1 MNFEYFQI
9 QKWILQ
15 TVRSEKVDE
24 KNGVICLVSMF
35 PSWVMVLKLSKKV
48 HFLQFCADLSKKSKS
63 IKAIYIYASERS
75 RYALSENGI
84 VYYAMTYCFG
94 DISVWSRRILLNF
107 CWVSIF
113 FDVLIV
119 NISWT
124 VAQTPINHSIFWKS
138 VMRTF
143 RCIYVNCFNRLR
155 FLAEVTTNCKK
166 CTFLDIL
173 RTITQE
179 GNMETRQ
186 MTPFF
191 SSTFSVL
198 TVCNINFCIWN

>member
-1 MNFEYFQI
+1 MDQRGEDFELSSNT
-9 QKWILQ
+9 KANV
-15 TVRSEKVDE
+15 TKGAEKVDE
-24 KNGVICLVSMF
+24 KNGVLCLVSMF
-35 PSWVMVLKLSKKV
+35 SSWVMVLKLSKKV
-48 HFLQFCADLSKKSKS
+48 HILQYCADFSKS
-63 IKAIYIYASERS
+63 SKAIKAIYIYASERS

-143 RCIYVNCFNRLR
+143 RCIYVNCFNKLP
-155 FLAEVTTNCKK
+155 FFAEV
-166 CTFLDIL
+166 
-173 RTITQE
+173 
-179 GNMETRQ
+179 
-186 MTPFF
+186 
-191 SSTFSVL
+191 STKL
-198 TVCNINFCIWN
+198 

>member
-1 MNFEYFQI
+1 M
-9 QKWILQ
+9 
-15 TVRSEKVDE
+15 
-24 KNGVICLVSMF
+24 
-35 PSWVMVLKLSKKV
+35 
-48 HFLQFCADLSKKSKS
+48 QFCADLSKKSKS
-63 IKAIYIYASERS
+63 IEAIYIYASERS

-94 DISVWSRRILLNF
+94 DISIWNWRILLNF

-113 FDVLIV
+113 FDILIA

-124 VAQTPINHSIFWKS
+124 VAQTPINYSIFWKS

-155 FLAEVTTNCKK
+155 FLAEVSTKLQK
-166 CTFLDIL
+166 MHFLDNL

-179 GNMETRQ
+179 RNMGTGQ

-191 SSTFSVL
+191 HLLFA
-198 TVCNINFCIWN
+198 I